1 MNRGWDMLSQSV
13 KGTCSPLS
21 PLNQQNPMSR
31 LLLVLLLSLLPLH
44 AQETLFRQVADTRTD
59 THIEA
64 TALFSNPSLGG
75 FHPVRVTIVNNQK
88 IPHKVFL
95 DFKDSTTFREST
107 SCSSS
112 FSYVIPPGKTVVADI
127 LVPLAV
133 HNGEQVYPNLT
144 VNLSGSMGKAS
155 GSTNSSFSPDFPC
168 VLLSEALYTPN
179 GSALDT
185 EALSSRFASSGY
197 GGSRSFSSKFDPK
210 RLPDDWR
217 AFSGFDTI
225 MLTEADWAD
234 VPPGPKNG
242 IVSWVRLGGQLV
254 IYASG
259 NPTAASLDLP
269 EDPGFGEALIKSI
282 KPDLRLN
289 AADTV
294 DLAYTKRATK
304 HRLASITR
312 DFNSAWPLQK
322 SFGEKSFNYILF
334 VLILLAFGILVGPVN
349 LFVFAKSGRRH
360 RLFVTTPLISIGTSL
375 ILIALIIFEDGF
387 GGNGTRLTLMEVRPD
402 GNQNAAF
409 IHQEQFSRSGV
420 MTSPSFTVETP
431 ALIAQTPLAP
441 SRWARFTSGSGSSGT
456 YDLQPTSGGLFASG
470 DWFQSRS
477 EQGQLVTAVLPTR
490 GRIEATNAPGT
501 VVSTFDFPLE
511 MILYRDPSGQ
521 WHRGENIGKGK
532 PAKLT
537 PVDPTMVQP
546 ILNDTAKRFTDRNQA
561 FLRRVADRND
571 AYIAFAK
578 QAPAVET
585 RPGIDWKTDT
595 VITGPIAR

>member
-1 MNRGWDMLSQSV
+1 
-13 KGTCSPLS
+13 
-21 PLNQQNPMSR
+21 MSR
-31 LLLVLLLSLLPLH
+31 LLLALLLTLLPLH

-64 TALFSNPSLGG
+64 TALFSSPSLGG

-95 DFKDSTTFREST
+95 DFKDSTTYREST

-112 FSYVIPPGKTVVADI
+112 FSYAIPPGKTVVTDI

-133 HNGEQVYPNLT
+133 HNGDPVYKIFT
-144 VNLSGSMGKAS
+144 VNLSGSMGKTS
-155 GSTNSSFSPDFPC
+155 GSADTSFSPDFPC

-185 EALSSRFASSGY
+185 ESNSSRFASSG
-197 GGSRSFSSKFDPK
+197 GFSGRKLFSSKFDPK

-259 NPTAASLDLP
+259 NPTAASLGLP

-304 HRLASITR
+304 HRLAAITN
-312 DFNSAWPLQK
+312 DFAGSWPLQK

-334 VLILLAFGILVGPVN
+334 VIILLAFGILVGPVN

-360 RLFVTTPLISIGTSL
+360 RLFITTPLISIGTSL

-441 SRWARFTSGSGSSGT
+441 SRWARFTSGYVSVTSGGTTTTTTSGSGSSGT

-490 GRIEATNAPGT
+490 GRIEATNDPGT
-501 VVSTFDFPLE
+501 VVSTFEFPLE
-511 MILYRDPSGQ
+511 IILYRDPSGQ
-521 WHRGENIGKGK
+521 WHRGENIAKGK
-532 PAKLT
+532 PAKLI

-561 FLRRVADRND
+561 FLRRVSDRND
-571 AYIAFAK
+571 SYIAFAK

-585 RPGIDWKTDT
+585 HPGIDWKTDT

>member
-1 MNRGWDMLSQSV
+1 
-13 KGTCSPLS
+13 
-21 PLNQQNPMSR
+21 MSR
-31 LLLVLLLSLLPLH
+31 LILALLISLTSLQ
-44 AQETLFRQVADTRTD
+44 AQETLFRAVADSKTD

-64 TALFSNPSLGG
+64 TALFSTPSLGG
-75 FHPVRVTIVNNQK
+75 YHPVRITISNNQK
-88 IPHKVFL
+88 IPHKVYLSFNDNSNYSEGL
-95 DFKDSTTFREST
+95 ST
-107 SCSSS
+107 SSS
-112 FSYVIPPGKTVVADI
+112 FSFEAPPGKVVVTDI
-127 LVPLAV
+127 IVPLSV
-133 HNGEQVYPNLT
+133 QNGDDI
-144 VNLSGSMGKAS
+144 S
-155 GSTNSSFSPDFPC
+155 SSFSVKLSGTMGNAQGATNSIFTTAHPC

-185 EALSSRFASSGY
+185 EASSRGGSSGY
-197 GGSRSFSSKFDPK
+197 GGSRNFSSKFDPK

-225 MLTEADWAD
+225 ILTEADWSN
-234 VPPGPKNG
+234 VPPGSRNA
-242 IVSWVRLGGQLV
+242 ITSWARLGGQLV
-254 IYASG
+254 VYATG
-259 NPTAASLDLP
+259 DPTLASLGLP
-269 EDPGFGEALIKSI
+269 EDSGFGETLIESI
-282 KPDLRLN
+282 ASDLRLDAGN
-289 AADTV
+289 TV
-294 DLAYTKRATK
+294 DLVYNKRAIK
-304 HRLASITR
+304 YRLASISS
-312 DFNSAWPLQK
+312 DFSSTWPLQK

-409 IHQEQFSRSGV
+409 IQQEQFSRSGV
-420 MTSPSFTVETP
+420 MTSPSFTVKTP
-431 ALIAQTPLAP
+431 ALIAQTPLAT
-441 SRWARFTSGSGSSGT
+441 SRWARFTSGYGTSGS

-477 EQGQLVTAVLPTR
+477 EQGQLVTAVVPTR
-490 GRIEATNAPGT
+490 GRIEATNDPGT
-501 VVSTFDFPLE
+501 VVSTFDFPIETL
-511 MILYRDPSGQ
+511 LYRDPSGE

-532 PAKLT
+532 PTKLT

-546 ILNDTAKRFTDRNQA
+546 ILNDTAKRFTDRNQD

-571 AYIAFAK
+571 SYIAFAK

-585 RPGIDWKTDT
+585 HPGMDWQSDT

>member
-1 MNRGWDMLSQSV
+1 
-13 KGTCSPLS
+13 
-21 PLNQQNPMSR
+21 MSR
-31 LLLVLLLSLLPLH
+31 RILLALLVSLAPLH
-44 AQETLFRQVADTRTD
+44 AQETLFRQVADTKTD
-59 THIEA
+59 THVEA
-64 TALFSNPSLGG
+64 TALFSHPSLGG
-75 FHPVRVTIVNNQK
+75 YHPVRITIVNNQK

-95 DFKDSTTFREST
+95 DFRDSTNYREGI

-112 FSYVIPPGKTVVADI
+112 FAFTAAPGKTFTTDI
-127 LVPLAV
+127 LVPLSV
-133 HNGEQVYPNLT
+133 QNGDHGYQT
-144 VNLSGSMGKAS
+144 FQANLSGSMGKTQ
-155 GSTNSSFSPDFPC
+155 GSANSVFSSAQPS
-168 VLLSEALYTPN
+168 VLLSDDLYSPN
-179 GSALDT
+179 GSSLDT
-185 EALSSRFASSGY
+185 EATSRGSSGY
-197 GGSRSFSSKFDPK
+197 RGGRNGFSSKFDPK

-217 AFSGFDTI
+217 AYSGFDTI

-234 VPPGPKNG
+234 VPPGPRNG

-254 IYASG
+254 VYATG
-259 NPTAASLDLP
+259 KPTAASLGLP
-269 EDPGFGEALIKSI
+269 EDPGFGEVRIESI
-282 KPDLRLN
+282 ATDLRLD
-289 AADTV
+289 AKETV
-294 DLAYTKRATK
+294 DLAYSKRTAGY
-304 HRLASITR
+304 RLGSITR
-312 DFNSAWPLQK
+312 DYVSLWPLQK
-322 SFGEKSFNYILF
+322 AFGEKSFNYILF

-360 RLFVTTPLISIGTSL
+360 RLFITTPLISIGTSL

-409 IHQEQFSRSGV
+409 IQQEQFSRSGV

-431 ALIAQTPLAP
+431 ALIAQTPLAS
-441 SRWARFTSGSGSSGT
+441 SRWARFTSGYDTGGN
-456 YDLQPTSGGLFASG
+456 YDLQPTSGGLFANG

-490 GRIEATNAPGT
+490 GRIEATNDPAT
-501 VVSTFDFPLE
+501 IVSTFDFPIE
-511 MILYRDPSGQ
+511 MILYRDPTGQ

-546 ILNDTAKRFTDRNQA
+546 ILNDTAKRFTDRNNA
-561 FLRRVADRND
+561 FLRRVSDRKD
-571 AYIAFAK
+571 SYIAFAK

-585 RPGIDWKTDT
+585 HPGIDWKTET

>member
-1 MNRGWDMLSQSV
+1 
-13 KGTCSPLS
+13 
-21 PLNQQNPMSR
+21 MSR
-31 LLLVLLLSLLPLH
+31 LILALLVSLLPLK
-44 AQETLFRQVADTRTD
+44 AQETLFRQVADTKTD

-64 TALFSNPSLGG
+64 TALFSHPSLGG

-95 DFKDSTTFREST
+95 DFSDSNNFREGLT
-107 SCSSS
+107 CSSS
-112 FSYVIPPGKTVVADI
+112 FAFTAPPGKTITADI

-133 HNGEQVYPNLT
+133 QNGGHGYHNFRVDLT
-144 VNLSGSMGKAS
+144 GSMGKTTGTAN
-155 GSTNSSFSPDFPC
+155 TVFSPDSPS
-168 VLLSEALYTPN
+168 VLLSESLYSPN
-179 GSALDT
+179 GSSLDT
-185 EALSSRFASSGY
+185 EASSRGHSSY
-197 GGSRSFSSKFDPK
+197 GGGRNGFSSKFDPK

-234 VPPGPKNG
+234 VPPGSRNA

-254 IYASG
+254 VFASG
-259 NPTAASLDLP
+259 DPSPASLGLP
-269 EDPGFGEALIKSI
+269 EDPGFGEIQIQSI
-282 KPDLRLN
+282 ASDLRLN
-289 AADTV
+289 AGDTV
-294 DLAYTKRATK
+294 NLAYNKRATK
-304 HRLASITR
+304 HRLASITN
-312 DFNSAWPLQK
+312 DFDSHWPLQK
-322 SFGEKSFNYILF
+322 AFGEKSFNYILF

-375 ILIALIIFEDGF
+375 ILIALIVFEDGF
-387 GGNGTRLTLMEVRPD
+387 GGKGSRITLMEVRPD

-409 IHQEQFSRSGV
+409 IQQEQFSRSGV

-431 ALIAQTPLAP
+431 ALVAQTPLAS
-441 SRWARFTSGSGSSGT
+441 SRWARFTSGYGNSSGT
-456 YDLQPTSGGLFASG
+456 YNLQPTSGGLFANG

-490 GRIEATNAPGT
+490 GRIEATNDPGT
-501 VVSTFDFPLE
+501 VVSTFDFPIETL
-511 MILYRDPSGQ
+511 LYRDPSGQ
-521 WHRGENIGKGK
+521 WHRGENIAKGK

-546 ILNDTAKRFTDRNQA
+546 ILNDTAKRFTERNQA
-561 FLRRVADRND
+561 FLRRVSDRND
-571 AYIAFAK
+571 SYIAFAK
-578 QAPAVET
+578 QAPAIET
-585 RPGIDWKTDT
+585 HPGIDWKTET

>member
-1 MNRGWDMLSQSV
+1 MNRLIIA
-13 KGTCSPLS
+13 
-21 PLNQQNPMSR
+21 
-31 LLLVLLLSLLPLH
+31 LLVSLTSLH
-44 AQETLFRQVADTRTD
+44 AQETLFRQVADTKTD

-64 TALFSNPSLGG
+64 TSLFSHPSLGG

-88 IPHKVFL
+88 VPHRIFL
-95 DFKDSTTFREST
+95 DFSDSTNYRDGLTA
-107 SCSSS
+107 SSN
-112 FSYVIPPGKTVVADI
+112 FSYVAPPGKTVVADI

-133 HNGEQVYPNLT
+133 QNGDHNYPNFRA
-144 VNLSGSMGKAS
+144 NLSGSMG
-155 GSTNSSFSPDFPC
+155 STMGTANSIFTPDTPC
-168 VLLSEALYTPN
+168 VLLSESLHSPN

-185 EALSSRFASSGY
+185 EASSRGSSSY
-197 GGSRSFSSKFDPK
+197 RGSRSGFSSRFDPK

-234 VPPGPKNG
+234 VPPGPRNA
-242 IVSWVRLGGQLV
+242 IISWVRLGGQLV
-254 IYASG
+254 VYSSG
-259 NPTAASLDLP
+259 NPTAASLGLP
-269 EDPGFGEALIKSI
+269 EDPGYGEALIQTIAS
-282 KPDLRLN
+282 DLRLN
-289 AADTV
+289 AGDTV
-294 DLAYTKRATK
+294 NLAYNKRTTK
-304 HRLASITR
+304 HRLAAIAN
-312 DFNSAWPLQK
+312 DFDSNWPLQK
-322 SFGEKSFNYILF
+322 AFGEKSFNYILF

-375 ILIALIIFEDGF
+375 ILIALIVFEDGF
-387 GGNGTRLTLMEVRPD
+387 GGKGTRITLMEVRPD

-409 IHQEQFSRSGV
+409 IQQEQFSRSGV
-420 MTSPSFTVETP
+420 MTSPSFTVKTP
-431 ALIAQTPLAP
+431 ALIAQTPLVK
-441 SRWARFTSGSGSSGT
+441 SRWARFTSGYGSSGN

-490 GRIEATNAPGT
+490 GRIEAANDPGT
-501 VVSTFDFPLE
+501 VVSTFDFPIE
-511 MILYRDPSGQ
+511 TILYRDPSGQ
-521 WHRGENIGKGK
+521 WHRGENIAKGK

-561 FLRRVADRND
+561 FLRRVSDRND
-571 AYIAFAK
+571 SYIAFAK
-578 QAPAVET
+578 QAPAIET
-585 RPGIDWKTDT
+585 HPGIDWQTHT

>member
-1 MNRGWDMLSQSV
+1 
-13 KGTCSPLS
+13 
-21 PLNQQNPMSR
+21 MSR
-31 LLLVLLLSLLPLH
+31 RILLALLVSLAPLH
-44 AQETLFRQVADTRTD
+44 AQETLFRQVADTKTD
-59 THIEA
+59 THVEA
-64 TALFSNPSLGG
+64 TALFSHPSLGG
-75 FHPVRVTIVNNQK
+75 YHPVRITIVNNQK

-95 DFKDSTTFREST
+95 DFRDSTNYREGI

-112 FSYVIPPGKTVVADI
+112 FAFTAAPGKTFTTDI
-127 LVPLAV
+127 LVPLSV
-133 HNGEQVYPNLT
+133 QNGDHGYQT
-144 VNLSGSMGKAS
+144 FQANLSGSMGKTQ
-155 GSTNSSFSPDFPC
+155 GSANSVFSSAQPS
-168 VLLSEALYTPN
+168 VLLSDDLYSPN
-179 GSALDT
+179 GSSLDT
-185 EALSSRFASSGY
+185 EATSRGSSGY
-197 GGSRSFSSKFDPK
+197 RGGRNGFSSKFDPK

-217 AFSGFDTI
+217 AYSGFDTI

-234 VPPGPKNG
+234 VPPGPRNG

-254 IYASG
+254 VYATG
-259 NPTAASLDLP
+259 KPTAASLGLP
-269 EDPGFGEALIKSI
+269 EDPGFGEVRIESI
-282 KPDLRLN
+282 ATDLRLD
-289 AADTV
+289 AKETV
-294 DLAYTKRATK
+294 DLAYSKRTAGY
-304 HRLASITR
+304 RLGSITR
-312 DFNSAWPLQK
+312 DYVSLWPLQK
-322 SFGEKSFNYILF
+322 AFGEKSFNYILF

-360 RLFVTTPLISIGTSL
+360 RLFITTPLISIGTSL

-409 IHQEQFSRSGV
+409 IQQEQFSRSGV

-431 ALIAQTPLAP
+431 ALIAQTPLAS
-441 SRWARFTSGSGSSGT
+441 SRWARFTSGYGT
-456 YDLQPTSGGLFASG
+456 GGNYDLQPTSGGLFANG

-490 GRIEATNAPGT
+490 GRIEATNDPAT
-501 VVSTFDFPLE
+501 IVSTFDFPIE
-511 MILYRDPSGQ
+511 MILYRDPTGQ

-546 ILNDTAKRFTDRNQA
+546 ILNDTAKRFTDRNNA
-561 FLRRVADRND
+561 FLRRVSDRKD
-571 AYIAFAK
+571 SYIAFAK

-585 RPGIDWKTDT
+585 HPGIDWKTDT

>member
-1 MNRGWDMLSQSV
+1 
-13 KGTCSPLS
+13 
-21 PLNQQNPMSR
+21 MSR
-31 LLLVLLLSLLPLH
+31 LLLALLVSLLPLH
-44 AQETLFRQVADTRTD
+44 AQETLFRQVADTKTD

-64 TALFSNPSLGG
+64 MALFSHPSLGG

-88 IPHKVFL
+88 FQHNVFL
-95 DFKDSTTFREST
+95 DFSDKSSYSQGT
-107 SCSSS
+107 SASSS
-112 FSYVIPPGKTVVADI
+112 FSFAAPPGKVIVTDI
-127 LVPLAV
+127 LVPLNV
-133 HNGEQVYPNLT
+133 QNGDHNYPSFSA
-144 VNLSGSMGKAS
+144 NLSGTMGKAQ
-155 GSTNSSFSPDFPC
+155 GSARPIFTPSHPC
-168 VLLSEALYTPN
+168 VLLSESLYTPN

-185 EALSSRFASSGY
+185 EASSRGSSGY
-197 GGSRSFSSKFDPK
+197 GSSRNFSSKFDPK

-234 VPPGPKNG
+234 IPPGPRNG

-254 IYASG
+254 VYATGKPS
-259 NPTAASLDLP
+259 PASLGLP
-269 EDPGFGEALIKSI
+269 EDPGFGEILVESVAS
-282 KPDLRLN
+282 DLRLN
-289 AADTV
+289 AGETV
-294 DLAYTKRATK
+294 NLAYNKRATK
-304 HRLASITR
+304 HRLASISS
-312 DFNSAWPLQK
+312 DFNSSWPLQK

-360 RLFVTTPLISIGTSL
+360 RLFITTPLISIGTSL

-409 IHQEQFSRSGV
+409 ILQEQFSRSGV

-431 ALIAQTPLAP
+431 ALIAQTPLAS
-441 SRWARFTSGSGSSGT
+441 SRWARFTSGYGSSGT

-490 GRIEATNAPGT
+490 GRIEATGDPGT
-501 VVSTFDFPLE
+501 VVSTFDFPIE
-511 MILYRDPSGQ
+511 MILYRDPTGQ
-521 WHRGENIGKGK
+521 WHRGENITKGK

-546 ILNDTAKRFTDRNQA
+546 ILNDTAKRFTDRNNA
-561 FLRRVADRND
+561 YLRRVSDRND
-571 AYIAFAK
+571 SYIAFAK

-585 RPGIDWKTDT
+585 HPGIDWKTET

>member
-1 MNRGWDMLSQSV
+1 
-13 KGTCSPLS
+13 
-21 PLNQQNPMSR
+21 MSR
-31 LLLVLLLSLLPLH
+31 LLIALLVSLLPLQ
-44 AQETLFRQVADTRTD
+44 AQETLFRQVADTKTD

-64 TALFSNPSLGG
+64 MALFSHPSLGG

-88 IPHKVFL
+88 FQHNVFL
-95 DFKDSTTFREST
+95 NFNDT
-107 SCSSS
+107 SNYSKGISASSS
-112 FSYVIPPGKTVVADI
+112 FSFEAPPGDVVVRDI
-127 LVPLAV
+127 LVPLTV
-133 HNGEQVYPNLT
+133 QNGDHNYPTFN
-144 VNLSGSMGKAS
+144 VQLSGSMGKSQGSAS
-155 GSTNSSFSPDFPC
+155 PIFTPSHPC
-168 VLLSEALYTPN
+168 VLLSEALYSPN

-185 EALSSRFASSGY
+185 EAASRGSSGY
-197 GGSRSFSSKFDPK
+197 GRSSNFSSKFDPK

-234 VPPGPKNG
+234 IPPGPRNG

-254 IYASG
+254 VYATGKPS
-259 NPTAASLDLP
+259 PASLGLP
-269 EDPGFGEALIKSI
+269 EDPGFGEIQIESVAS
-282 KPDLRLN
+282 DLRLN
-289 AADTV
+289 AGETV
-294 DLAYTKRATK
+294 NLAYNKRATK
-304 HRLASITR
+304 HRLASISS

-387 GGNGTRLTLMEVRPD
+387 GGDGTRLTLMEVRPD

-409 IHQEQFSRSGV
+409 IQQEQFSRSGV

-431 ALIAQTPLAP
+431 ALIAQTPLAS
-441 SRWARFTSGSGSSGT
+441 SRWARFTSGYGSSGT
-456 YDLQPTSGGLFASG
+456 YDLQPTSRGLFASG

-477 EQGQLVTAVLPTR
+477 EQGQLVTAVVPTR
-490 GRIEATNAPGT
+490 GRIEATNDPAT
-501 VVSTFDFPLE
+501 IVSTFDFPIETL
-511 MILYRDPSGQ
+511 LYRDPDGQ
-521 WHRGENIGKGK
+521 WLRGENIGKGK

-546 ILNDTAKRFTDRNQA
+546 ILNDTAKRFSDRNNS
-561 FLRRVADRND
+561 FLRRVSDRND
-571 AYIAFAK
+571 SYIAFAK

-585 RPGIDWKTDT
+585 HPGIDWKSDT

>member
-1 MNRGWDMLSQSV
+1 
-13 KGTCSPLS
+13 
-21 PLNQQNPMSR
+21 MSR
-31 LLLVLLLSLLPLH
+31 LLLALLLTLLPLH

-64 TALFSNPSLGG
+64 TALFSSPSLGG

-95 DFKDSTTFREST
+95 DFKDSTTYREST

-112 FSYVIPPGKTVVADI
+112 FSYAIPPGKTVVADI

-133 HNGEQVYPNLT
+133 HNGDPVYQNFT
-144 VNLSGSMGKAS
+144 VNLSGSMGKTS
-155 GSTNSSFSPDFPC
+155 GSADSGFSPDFPC

-185 EALSSRFASSGY
+185 ESKSSRFASSGY
-197 GGSRSFSSKFDPK
+197 GGRRSFSSKFDPK

-234 VPPGPKNG
+234 VPPGPRNG
-242 IVSWVRLGGQLV
+242 IASWVRLGGQLV

-259 NPTAASLDLP
+259 NPTAASLGLP

-282 KPDLRLN
+282 KPDLSLDRKN
-289 AADTV
+289 TV
-294 DLAYTKRATK
+294 DLAYINRATK
-304 HRLASITR
+304 HRLAAITG

-334 VLILLAFGILVGPVN
+334 VIILLAFGILVGPVN

-360 RLFVTTPLISIGTSL
+360 RLFITTPLISIGTSL

-441 SRWARFTSGSGSSGT
+441 SRWARFTSGYGSSGT

-490 GRIEATNAPGT
+490 GRIEATNDPGT

-521 WHRGENIGKGK
+521 WHRGENIAKGK
-532 PAKLT
+532 PAKLI

-561 FLRRVADRND
+561 FLRRVSDLSDRND
-571 AYIAFAK
+571 SYIAFAK

-585 RPGIDWKTDT
+585 HPGIDWKTDT

>member
-1 MNRGWDMLSQSV
+1 
-13 KGTCSPLS
+13 
-21 PLNQQNPMSR
+21 MSR
-31 LLLVLLLSLLPLH
+31 LLLALLISLLPLH
-44 AQETLFRQVADTRTD
+44 AQVTLFRQVADTRTD

-64 TALFSNPSLGG
+64 TALFSSPSLGG

-95 DFKDSTTFREST
+95 DFKDSKGNGQTNI
-107 SCSSS
+107 SCTSS

-133 HNGEQVYPNLT
+133 HDGDHFFFLNFT
-144 VNLSGSMGKAS
+144 VNLSGSMGKTS
-155 GSTNSSFSPDFPC
+155 GSADTSFSPDHPC

-179 GSALDT
+179 GSSLDT
-185 EALSSRFASSGY
+185 ETASSRFASSGY
-197 GGSRSFSSKFDPK
+197 SGRRSFSSKFDPK

-259 NPTAASLDLP
+259 NPTAASLGLP

-282 KPDLRLN
+282 KPDLRLAPKN
-289 AADTV
+289 TV
-294 DLAYTKRATK
+294 NLAYIKRATK
-304 HRLASITR
+304 HRLAAITN
-312 DFNSAWPLQK
+312 DFAGSWPLQK

-334 VLILLAFGILVGPVN
+334 VIILLAFGILVGPVN

-360 RLFVTTPLISIGTSL
+360 RLFITTPLISIGTSL

-441 SRWARFTSGSGSSGT
+441 SRWARFTSGYGSSGT
-456 YDLQPTSGGLFASG
+456 YDLQPKSGGLFASG

-477 EQGQLVTAVLPTR
+477 EQGQLITAVLPTR
-490 GRIEATNAPGT
+490 GRIEATNDPGT

-521 WHRGENIGKGK
+521 WHRGENIAKGQ

-546 ILNDTAKRFTDRNQA
+546 ILNDTADRFTARNQA
-561 FLRRVADRND
+561 FLRRVSDRND
-571 AYIAFAK
+571 SYIAFAK

-585 RPGIDWKTDT
+585 HPGIDWKTDT

>member
-1 MNRGWDMLSQSV
+1 
-13 KGTCSPLS
+13 
-21 PLNQQNPMSR
+21 MSR
-31 LLLVLLLSLLPLH
+31 LLLALLVSLLPLH
-44 AQETLFRQVADTRTD
+44 AQETLFRQVADKKTD

-64 TALFSNPSLGG
+64 TALFSIPSLGG

-95 DFKDSTTFREST
+95 DFSDSTYREGISCT
-107 SCSSS
+107 SN
-112 FSYVIPPGKTVVADI
+112 FSYAIPPGKTVVADI

-133 HNGEQVYPNLT
+133 HNGYQNPQTFT
-144 VNLSGSMGKAS
+144 VNLSGSMGKTS
-155 GSTNSSFSPDFPC
+155 GSAYSSFSPNFPC
-168 VLLSEALYTPN
+168 VLLSEALYTTN

-185 EALSSRFASSGY
+185 EAASRPSSGY
-197 GGSRSFSSKFDPK
+197 IGSRNFSSKFDPK

-234 VPPGPKNG
+234 VPPGPRNG

-259 NPTAASLDLP
+259 KPSPASLGLP
-269 EDPGFGEALIKSI
+269 ADPGFGEILVESVKS
-282 KPDLRLN
+282 DLLLN

-294 DLAYTKRATK
+294 NLAYTKRATK
-304 HRLASITR
+304 HRLASIVG
-312 DFNSAWPLQK
+312 DFNSAWPIQK

-349 LFVFAKSGRRH
+349 LFFFAKSGRRH
-360 RLFVTTPLISIGTSL
+360 RLFITTPLISIGTSL

-409 IHQEQFSRSGV
+409 IQQEQFSRSGV
-420 MTSPSFTVETP
+420 MTSPSFTLETP
-431 ALIAQTPLAP
+431 ALIAQTPLDP
-441 SRWARFTSGSGSSGT
+441 SRWARFTSGSDSSGT

-490 GRIEATNAPGT
+490 GRIEATNDPGT
-501 VVSTFDFPLE
+501 VVSTFDFPIE
-511 MILYRDPSGQ
+511 MILYRDSSGQ
-521 WHRGENIGKGK
+521 WHRGENIGKGQ

-571 AYIAFAK
+571 SYIAFAK

-585 RPGIDWKTDT
+585 HPGIDWKTDT

>member
-1 MNRGWDMLSQSV
+1 
-13 KGTCSPLS
+13 
-21 PLNQQNPMSR
+21 MSR
-31 LLLVLLLSLLPLH
+31 LLLALLVSLLPLH
-44 AQETLFRQVADTRTD
+44 AQETLFRQVADTKTD

-64 TALFSNPSLGG
+64 MALFSNPSLGG
-75 FHPVRVTIVNNQK
+75 FHPVRITISNNQK
-88 IPHKVFL
+88 IPHRVFL
-95 DFKDSTTFREST
+95 DFTDKTNYSQGIS
-107 SCSSS
+107 SSSS
-112 FSYVIPPGKTVVADI
+112 FSFEAAPGKVVVTDI
-127 LVPLAV
+127 LVPLTV
-133 HNGEQVYPNLT
+133 QNGDHNYPSFS
-144 VNLSGSMGKAS
+144 VRLSGTMGKAQ
-155 GSTNSSFSPDFPC
+155 GSANTVFSPTQPC

-185 EALSSRFASSGY
+185 EASSRGSSGY
-197 GGSRSFSSKFDPK
+197 GGSRNFSSKFDPK

-234 VPPGPKNG
+234 IPPGPRNG

-254 IYASG
+254 VYSG
-259 NPTAASLDLP
+259 GDPSPASLGLP
-269 EDPGFGEALIKSI
+269 EDPGFGEILIESI
-282 KPDLRLN
+282 APSLTLN
-289 AADTV
+289 TKNAV
-294 DLAYTKRATK
+294 DLAYHKRAIK
-304 HRLASITR
+304 HRLASISS
-312 DFNSAWPLQK
+312 DFNSTWPLQK
-322 SFGEKSFNYILF
+322 AFGEKSFNYILF

-360 RLFVTTPLISIGTSL
+360 RLFITTPLISIGTSL

-409 IHQEQFSRSGV
+409 IQQEQFSRSGV

-431 ALIAQTPLAP
+431 ALVAQTPLAS
-441 SRWARFTSGSGSSGT
+441 SRWARFTSGYGSSGA

-477 EQGQLVTAVLPTR
+477 EQGQLVTAVVPTR
-490 GRIEATNAPGT
+490 GRIEATNDPGT
-501 VVSTFDFPLE
+501 VVSTFDFPIE
-511 MILYRDPSGQ
+511 MILYRDPTGQ

-546 ILNDTAKRFTDRNQA
+546 ILNDTAKRFTDRNNA
-561 FLRRVADRND
+561 FLRRVSDRND
-571 AYIAFAK
+571 SYIAFAK

-585 RPGIDWKTDT
+585 HPGIDWQSDT

>member
-1 MNRGWDMLSQSV
+1 
-13 KGTCSPLS
+13 
-21 PLNQQNPMSR
+21 MSR
-31 LLLVLLLSLLPLH
+31 LLLALLVSLLPLH
-44 AQETLFRQVADTRTD
+44 AQETLFRQVADTKTD

-64 TALFSNPSLGG
+64 TALFSHPSLGG
-75 FHPVRVTIVNNQK
+75 FHPVRITISNNQK
-88 IPHKVFL
+88 IPHRVFL
-95 DFKDSTTFREST
+95 DFADKSNYSQGI
-107 SCSSS
+107 SASSS
-112 FSYVIPPGKTVVADI
+112 FSFEAPPGKVVVTDI

-133 HNGEQVYPNLT
+133 QNGDHNYPSFS
-144 VNLSGSMGKAS
+144 VNLSGTMGKAQ
-155 GSTNSSFSPDFPC
+155 GSANSVFTHDSPC
-168 VLLSEALYTPN
+168 VLLSESLYTPN

-185 EALSSRFASSGY
+185 EAASRGSSGY
-197 GGSRSFSSKFDPK
+197 GGRRNFSSKFDPK

-217 AFSGFDTI
+217 AFSGFDTL

-234 VPPGPKNG
+234 VPPGSRNG

-254 IYASG
+254 VYATGKPS
-259 NPTAASLDLP
+259 PASLGLP
-269 EDPGFGEALIKSI
+269 EDPGFGEILIESI
-282 KPDLRLN
+282 ASDLRLN
-289 AADTV
+289 AGETV
-294 DLAYTKRATK
+294 NLAYNKRATT
-304 HRLASITR
+304 HRLGSITR
-312 DFNSAWPLQK
+312 DYVSLWPLQK

-360 RLFVTTPLISIGTSL
+360 RLFITTPLISIGTSL

-409 IHQEQFSRSGV
+409 IQQEQFSRSGV

-431 ALIAQTPLAP
+431 ALIAQTPLAS
-441 SRWARFTSGSGSSGT
+441 SRWARFTSGYGSSGT
-456 YDLQPTSGGLFASG
+456 YDLQPTGGGLFASG

-490 GRIEATNAPGT
+490 GRIEATNDPGT
-501 VVSTFDFPLE
+501 VVSTFDFPIE
-511 MILYRDPSGQ
+511 MILYRDPTGQ

-546 ILNDTAKRFTDRNQA
+546 ILNDTAKRFTDRNNA
-561 FLRRVADRND
+561 YLRRVSDRND
-571 AYIAFAK
+571 SYIAFAK

-585 RPGIDWKTDT
+585 HPGIDWKTDT

>member
-1 MNRGWDMLSQSV
+1 
-13 KGTCSPLS
+13 
-21 PLNQQNPMSR
+21 MSR
-31 LLLVLLLSLLPLH
+31 LLLALLVSLLPLH
-44 AQETLFRQVADTRTD
+44 AQETLFRQVADTKTD

-64 TALFSNPSLGG
+64 MALFSHPSLGG
-75 FHPVRVTIVNNQK
+75 FHPVRITISNNQK
-88 IPHKVFL
+88 IPHRVFL
-95 DFKDSTTFREST
+95 DFTDKSNYSQGI
-107 SCSSS
+107 SASSS
-112 FSYVIPPGKTVVADI
+112 FSFEAPPGKVVVTDI
-127 LVPLAV
+127 LVPLNV
-133 HNGEQVYPNLT
+133 QNGDHNYPSFT
-144 VNLSGSMGKAS
+144 VNLGGTMGKAQ
-155 GSTNSSFSPDFPC
+155 GSASPIFTPSNPC
-168 VLLSEALYTPN
+168 VLLSESLYTPN

-185 EALSSRFASSGY
+185 EASSRGSSGY
-197 GGSRSFSSKFDPK
+197 GSSRNFSSKFDPK

-234 VPPGPKNG
+234 IPPGPRNG

-254 IYASG
+254 VYATGKPS
-259 NPTAASLDLP
+259 PASLGLP
-269 EDPGFGEALIKSI
+269 EDPGFGEILIESI
-282 KPDLRLN
+282 APSLSLN
-289 AADTV
+289 TKNTV
-294 DLAYTKRATK
+294 DLAYNKRAVK
-304 HRLASITR
+304 HRLASITN
-312 DFNSAWPLQK
+312 DFNSSWPLQK
-322 SFGEKSFNYILF
+322 AFGEKSFNYILF

-360 RLFVTTPLISIGTSL
+360 RLFVTTPLISVGTSL

-409 IHQEQFSRSGV
+409 IQQEQFSRSGV

-431 ALIAQTPLAP
+431 ALIAQTPLAS
-441 SRWARFTSGSGSSGT
+441 SRWARFTSGYGSSGA

-477 EQGQLVTAVLPTR
+477 EQGQLITAVLPTR
-490 GRIEATNAPGT
+490 GRIEATNDPGT
-501 VVSTFDFPLE
+501 VVSTFDFPIE
-511 MILYRDPSGQ
+511 MILYRDPTGQ

-546 ILNDTAKRFTDRNQA
+546 ILNDTAKRFTDRNNA
-561 FLRRVADRND
+561 FLRRVSDRND
-571 AYIAFAK
+571 SYIAFAK

-585 RPGIDWKTDT
+585 HPGIDWKTDT